1 MEKPSYAHEISSYN
15 VLTLAVDAD
24 LRPEKI

>member
-1 MEKPSYAHEISSYN
+1 MEKSSYTHDISSYN
-15 VLTLAVDAD
+15 VLTLVVDAD